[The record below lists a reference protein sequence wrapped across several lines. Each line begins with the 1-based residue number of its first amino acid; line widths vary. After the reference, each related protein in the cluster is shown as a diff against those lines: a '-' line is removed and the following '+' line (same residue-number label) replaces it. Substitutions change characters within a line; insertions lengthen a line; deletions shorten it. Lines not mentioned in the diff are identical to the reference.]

1 MVAGETQGTMDN
13 NGARTEGPQDAG
25 RKHKKRDMGRAEWSR
40 QMPDKRERNE
50 RAEQVKRRK
59 LENGEEVVAPIYATE
74 FSKEDIENEQRR
86 PKKKVAVLIGYSGT
100 GYKGMQLSTTE
111 KTIEGELFTAFVAA
125 GAISKANAADP
136 KKSSLVR
143 CARTD
148 KGVHAAGNIVS
159 LKLIVEDPDIVQKI
173 NDNLSSQIRVWGIL
187 VANKSFSSYQM
198 CDSRIYEYLIP
209 SHCFLPP
216 HPNTYL
222 GKKLIEIAEKEGD
235 LGAYKARQ
243 EEVANYWEDI
253 DERVIKPL
261 LESFPE
267 DIRKPVEKALH
278 MDDETDGVQETEQT
292 STEKGAQPA
301 PTAEASSEEEPAEPE
316 PLDEAEIALRR
327 QIYEAVKIVK
337 AAYLKA
343 RREYRIPSAR
353 LARIQQALDKYVGT
367 KNFYNYT
374 IQKQYRDPSAKR
386 HIKSFKLNAEPII
399 IDGTEWLSL
408 KVHGQSFMMHQIR
421 KMVAMATMVVRCG
434 CDPARINDSYGDF
447 KMAIPKAPGLGLLL
461 ERPVFDAYN
470 KKAADLKKEP
480 IDFGKYEKEIN
491 EFKQREI
498 YDRIFR
504 EEEQTHAFS
513 SFFNHIDHYAQEE
526 FLYVTSGGIAAA
538 KPALGPGESADPKS
552 DETTQQKR
560 KSQREALAEVELE
573 SEDEQNGAEDN

>member
-1 MVAGETQGTMDN
+1 
-13 NGARTEGPQDAG
+13 
-25 RKHKKRDMGRAEWSR
+25 
-40 QMPDKRERNE
+40 MPDKRARNE
-50 RAEQVKRRK
+50 RAEQAKRRK
-59 LENGEEVVAPIYATE
+59 LDNGEEVVAPIYATE
-74 FSKEDIENEQRR
+74 FSQEDIENEQRR

-111 KTIEGELFTAFVAA
+111 KTIEGDLFTAFVAA

-159 LKLIVEDPDIVQKI
+159 LKLIVEDPDVVEKI
-173 NDNLSSQIRVWGIL
+173 NANLSSQIRVWGIL
-187 VANKSFSSYQM
+187 VTNKSFSSYQL

-209 SHCFLPP
+209 SHCYLPP

-222 GKKLIEIAEKEGD
+222 GKKLVEIAEKEGD
-235 LGAYKARQ
+235 LEAHKARQ
-243 EEVANYWEDI
+243 EEVATYWEEI
-253 DERVIKPL
+253 DEKVIQPL
-261 LESFPE
+261 LATFPE
-267 DIRKPVEKALH
+267 EIRKPVEKALH
-278 MDDETDGVQETEQT
+278 MDDETDGVPETEGEQA
-292 STEKGAQPA
+292 TEAETPA
-301 PTAEASSEEEPAEPE
+301 ATEPSSESKPAESE
-316 PLDEAEIALRR
+316 PLDEAAIAFRK
-327 QIYEAVKIVK
+327 QIYEAVKTVK
-337 AAYLKA
+337 VAYLKA
-343 RREYRIPSAR
+343 RREYRIPPAR
-353 LARIQQALDKYVGT
+353 LARIQQALDQYVGT

-386 HIKSFKLNAEPII
+386 HIKSFQLNPKPII

-434 CDPARINDSYGDF
+434 CDPKRISESYGAF

-470 KKAADLKKEP
+470 KKAEDLKKDP
-480 IDFGKYEKEIN
+480 IDFSKYDKEMN

-504 EEEQTHAFS
+504 EEEQTHTFS

-526 FLYVTSGGIAAA
+526 FLYITSGGIAAA
-538 KPALGPGESADPKS
+538 KPASTPGENADAMFNAP
-552 DETTQQKR
+552 KR
-560 KSQREALAEVELE
+560 KSAREALAEVEQE
-573 SEDEQNGAEDN
+573 SEDEQNGPEDN

>member
-1 MVAGETQGTMDN
+1 MVDGTPTGRMEHNAG
-13 NGARTEGPQDAG
+13 GPERPQEAG
-25 RKHKKRDMGRAEWSR
+25 RKHKKRDMGRNEWSR
-40 QMPDKRERNE
+40 NMPDKRERNE
-50 RAEQVKRRK
+50 RAEQAKRRK
-59 LENGEEVVAPIYATE
+59 LDNGEEVVAPIYATE
-74 FSKEDIENEQRR
+74 FSQEDIDNEQRR

-159 LKLIVEDPDIVQKI
+159 LKLIVEDPDVVEKI
-173 NDNLSSQIRVWGIL
+173 NASLSSQIRVWGII
-187 VANKSFSSYQM
+187 VANKSFSSYQL

-209 SHCFLPP
+209 SYCFLPP
-216 HPNTYL
+216 HPSTYL
-222 GKKLIEIAEKEGD
+222 GKKLVEFAEKEGD
-235 LGAYKARQ
+235 LEAHKARQ
-243 EEVANYWEDI
+243 GEVAMYWEDI
-253 DERVIKPL
+253 DEKIIQPL

-267 DIRKPVEKALH
+267 EIRKPVEKALH
-278 MDDETDGVQETEQT
+278 MDDEADGVPETEGEQQT
-292 STEKGAQPA
+292 EVETPAATER
-301 PTAEASSEEEPAEPE
+301 SSESKPAEFE
-316 PLDEAEIALRR
+316 PLDEAAIAFRK
-327 QIYEAVKIVK
+327 QIYEAIKTVKT
-337 AAYLKA
+337 AYLKA
-343 RREYRIPSAR
+343 RREYRIPPVR
-353 LARIQQALDKYVGT
+353 LARIQEALDQYVGT

-374 IQKQYRDPSAKR
+374 IQKQFRDPSAKR
-386 HIKSFKLNAEPII
+386 HIKSFQLNPEPII

-434 CDPARINDSYGDF
+434 CDPKRIADSYGSF

-470 KKAADLKKEP
+470 KKAADFHKDP
-480 IDFGKYEKEIN
+480 IDFTKYEKEIN

-526 FLYVTSGGIAAA
+526 FLYITSGGIAAA
-538 KPALGPGESADPKS
+538 KPASAAGQNADAEPNA
-552 DETTQQKR
+552 TKR
-560 KSQREALAEVELE
+560 KSAREALAEVEQE
-573 SEDEQNGAEDN
+573 SEDEQNGTEDN